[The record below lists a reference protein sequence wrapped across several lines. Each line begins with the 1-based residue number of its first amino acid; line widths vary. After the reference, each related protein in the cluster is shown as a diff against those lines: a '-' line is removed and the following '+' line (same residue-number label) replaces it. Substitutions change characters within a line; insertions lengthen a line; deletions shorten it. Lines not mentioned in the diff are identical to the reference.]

1 MDESTLTRI
10 GTDATAGLHAVS
22 GYVESLDTEGNATLR
37 SRYRER
43 FGRWAPPLSTL
54 SESVFEGV
62 QMWFASAVLAGTDEP
77 RAVARAMHGAR
88 FELPRGTVTLDGNG
102 GRRPADAR
110 CGGGRNRS
118 PRGHLLVTQVNV
130 SRPVDR
136 SLRRS

>member
-102 GRRPADAR
+102 VVGQRMHVAEAVGTDLRV
-110 CGGGRNRS
+110 
-118 PRGHLLVTQVNV
+118 VT
-130 SRPVDR
+130 S
-136 SLRRS
+136 S